1 MVLIYSGGCEQN
13 MHVYRLC
20 GIFRCRVLLCIRDTS
35 VCRRY
40 IASDDGKKGDVT
52 SSEDNN
58 GALPEEPSNCC
69 MSGCENC
76 VWIQYAEEL
85 LKRFSD
91 GDEKARTTILSKV
104 TDPTMKSFLLTELKM
119 LKLKNS

>member
-1 MVLIYSGGCEQN
+1 MICGDLFILY
-13 MHVYRLC
+13 VYRLC
-20 GIFRCRVLLCIRDTS
+20 GIFRCRMLLCIRDTS
-35 VCRRY
+35 VYRHC
-40 IASDDGKKGDVT
+40 ISSDDGKKGDVI
-52 SSEDNN
+52 SSEDNT
-58 GALPEEPSNCC
+58 GELPEEPTNCC

-104 TDPTMKSFLLTELKM
+104 SDPSMKSFLLTELKM
-119 LKLKNS
+119 LKMKKS